1 MCRILISKNKDEEVC
16 AYEQLKQMLM
26 LKRSLLEELDNLNDE
41 IVSFMCDRIQELTPD
56 EQIEIKKLI

>member
-26 LKRSLLEELDNLNDE
+26 LKRNLLEELDNLNDE

>member
-26 LKRSLLEELDNLNDE
+26 IKRNLLEELDNLNDE

>member
-26 LKRSLLEELDNLNDE
+26 LKRNLLEELDDLNDE

>member
-26 LKRSLLEELDNLNDE
+26 LKRNLLEELDNLNDE
-41 IVSFMCDRIQELTPD
+41 IVSFMCERIQELTPD